1 MRRTLGRLAVVT
13 SVVALGVAALAQ
25 VPPPPQPVFT
35 AGTDLVE
42 VQAVVTDKKGNI
54 VRGLS
59 REEFQVTEDGRPQDV
74 LTFGF
79 VDIPWT
85 PPAPA
90 TPGQPAA
97 HAAATSDVA
106 TNVMPRERRI
116 YVLVLD
122 GFHVD
127 STRSPNVRKL
137 ARQFIA
143 ESIGPTD
150 LTAVLLFGNN
160 RANQPFTADK
170 ALLNAAVDQFIGQ
183 KSGSQTLNV
192 INQAAILSGG
202 SKSLEMAAEDAEMS
216 SKANQAQIMLASLA
230 QVCESLGKSPGD
242 RRSVILFSEGI
253 EFDTT
258 SMIGEDK
265 RPGAG
270 SQQLK
275 HEASTYAG
283 VVLDAEADMLE
294 AARRANVAIYTIE
307 PRGNTMGTENIMQS
321 QAERDPLTGRPLP
334 PVALS
339 LLNET
344 KRGQGSLRT
353 FSSDSGG
360 IAVVGTDKF
369 ANGFSK
375 IVQANSSYYV
385 LGYRPATTTAD
396 GKYHKISV
404 SVKSR
409 GDLDIVARQGY
420 YALTPEKR
428 AAAAARPADASA
440 AVAMP
445 NAASVKMRT
454 LLTSELPVRGG
465 IDLRVTGGPLRPQG
479 EKTLVALVVDI
490 DTSAL
495 PFTEQNGQ
503 LANDIEIAFLAIDA
517 QGVMQAGNRSVGN
530 LRVPA
535 SGRDALTHGLRYVV
549 EFPVAPGR
557 YQVRVGVHESAK
569 DGAGSALMDV
579 DAPAFDRAPL
589 ALGTTLLTTPA
600 AQSVP
605 TTGSFPVIKA
615 ALPAPPT
622 TVRTFAA
629 SETISALVNVLGP
642 DAKAG
647 VTLTTSVKSADR
659 KDAFSTAVELAA
671 ADLAAD
677 QSGYTRVVPVPLA
690 GLVPGAYELTIAA
703 KSASGRTAAQRI
715 PFTIK

>member
-1 MRRTLGRLAVVT
+1 MRNALIRVAIVT
-13 SVVALGVAALAQ
+13 CAGATGLFAAPQ
-25 VPPPPQPVFT
+25 QSPPQPVFT

-54 VRGLS
+54 VRGLA
-59 REEFQVTEDGRPQDV
+59 REDFQITEDGKPQDV

-97 HAAATSDVA
+97 RAAAPDVA
-106 TNVMPRERRI
+106 TNVMPHERRV

-127 STRSPNVRKL
+127 STRSPSVRKL

-143 ESIGPTD
+143 ESIGPDD

-160 RANQPFTADK
+160 KANQPFTTDK
-170 ALLNAAVDQFIGQ
+170 SLLIAAVDQFIGQ
-183 KSGSQTLNV
+183 KSGSQTLNTLK
-192 INQAAILSGG
+192 QASVLAGG
-202 SKSLEMAAEDAEMS
+202 TKSAEMAAEDAEMS

-230 QVCESLGKSPGD
+230 QVCESLGRSPGD

-258 SMIGEDK
+258 AMIGEDK

-270 SQQLK
+270 GQQLK
-275 HEASTYAG
+275 HEASLYALP
-283 VVLDAEADMLE
+283 VIEAEQDMLE

-307 PRGNTMGTENIMQS
+307 PRGNTMGSEDIMQ
-321 QAERDPLTGRPLP
+321 ATLERDPSTGRPMP
-334 PVALS
+334 PAS
-339 LLNET
+339 LDLLRESQ
-344 KRGQGSLRT
+344 RSQGSLRT
-353 FSSDSGG
+353 FSADSGG

-369 ANGFSK
+369 ANGFTK
-375 IVQANSSYYV
+375 IVQANSSYYA
-385 LGYRPATTTAD
+385 LGYRPAVTPD
-396 GKYHKISV
+396 SKFHKISV

-409 GDLDIVARQGY
+409 GDVDILARQGY
-420 YALTPEKR
+420 YALTPEHR

-440 AVAMP
+440 AIAVP
-445 NAASVKMRT
+445 NATSPKMKT
-454 LLTSELPVRGG
+454 LLASDLPVRGG
-465 IDLRVTGGPLRPQG
+465 IDLRLTGGPLRPQG
-479 EKTLVALVVDI
+479 DKTLVALVVDI

-495 PFTEQNGQ
+495 PFNEQNGQ
-503 LANDIEIAFLAIDA
+503 LANDIEVAFLALDA
-517 QGVMQAGNRSVGN
+517 QGVMQAGNRQVGN

-569 DGAGSALMDV
+569 DGGGSALMDV
-579 DAPAFDRAPL
+579 EAPAFDKGPL

-629 SETISALVNVLGP
+629 GETISALVNVLGA
-642 DAKAG
+642 DVKAG
-647 VTLTTSVKSADR
+647 VTLTTSVKRADGQ
-659 KDAFSTAVELAA
+659 DAFTKTVDLAP

-677 QSGYTRVVPVPLA
+677 QSGYSRVVPVPLA
-690 GLVPGAYELTIAA
+690 GLAPGSYELAIAA
-703 KSASGRTAAQRI
+703 KSASGRTAAQQI

>member
-1 MRRTLGRLAVVT
+1 MRHALIL
-13 SVVALGVAALAQ
+13 VVALTMMAAVRASSQQTL
-25 VPPPPQPVFT
+25 PQPVFT

-54 VRGLS
+54 VRGLA
-59 REEFQVTEDGRPQDV
+59 RGDFQITEDGRPQDV

-79 VDIPWT
+79 VDIPM

-90 TPGQPAA
+90 VSSGQPARR
-97 HAAATSDVA
+97 AAAPLDVA
-106 TNVMPRERRI
+106 TNVMPHERRV

-127 STRSPNVRKL
+127 ATRSPNVRKI

-143 ESIGPTD
+143 DNLGPTD

-160 RANQPFTADK
+160 KANQPFTTDK
-170 ALLNAAVDQFIGQ
+170 SLLNAAVDQFIGQ
-183 KSGSQTLNV
+183 KSGSQTLNTLK
-192 INQAAILSGG
+192 QASVLSGG
-202 SKSLEMAAEDAEMS
+202 TKSAEMAAEDAEMS
-216 SKANQAQIMLASLA
+216 AKANQAQIMLASLS
-230 QVCESLGKSPGD
+230 QICESLGKSPGD

-258 SMIGEDK
+258 AMIGEDK

-270 SQQLK
+270 GQQLK
-275 HEASTYAG
+275 HEASLYALP
-283 VVLDAEADMLE
+283 VIEAEQDMLE
-294 AARRANVAIYTIE
+294 AARRANVAIYTVE
-307 PRGNTMGTENIMQS
+307 PRGNTQGNEDIMQ
-321 QAERDPLTGRPLP
+321 ATVERDPLTGRPMP
-334 PVALS
+334 PAS
-339 LLNET
+339 LGLLGEAQ
-344 KRGQGSLRT
+344 RGQGSLRT

-375 IVQANSSYYV
+375 IVQANSSYYA
-385 LGYRPATTTAD
+385 LGYRPATTTPD

-409 GDLDIVARQGY
+409 NDVDIVARQGY

-428 AAAAARPADASA
+428 AAAAVRPAEASA
-440 AVAMP
+440 TVAMP
-445 NAASVKMRT
+445 NAVSPKMKT
-454 LLTSELPVRGG
+454 LLASDLPVRGG
-465 IDLRVTGGPLRPQG
+465 IDLRVAGGPLRPQG
-479 EKTLVALVVDI
+479 DKTLVALVVEM

-503 LANDIEIAFLAIDA
+503 LANDLEIAFLAIDA
-517 QGVMQAGNRSVGN
+517 QGAMQAGNRSVGN

-549 EFPVAPGR
+549 EFPIAPGR

-569 DGAGSALMDV
+569 DGGGSALMDI
-579 DAPAFDRAPL
+579 DAPAFDKAPL
-589 ALGTTLLTTPA
+589 ALGTTFLTTPA

-622 TVRTFAA
+622 TARTFAA
-629 SETISALVNVLGP
+629 GETISALVNVLGG
-642 DAKAG
+642 DAKTG
-647 VTLTTSVKSADR
+647 VTLTTSVQGVDG
-659 KDAFSTAVELAA
+659 KDAFTKAFELTA
-671 ADLAAD
+671 ADLTAD
-677 QSGYTRVVPVPLA
+677 QAGYSRVSEIPLA
-690 GLVPGAYELTIAA
+690 GLAPGTYELAISA
-703 KSASGRTAAQRI
+703 KSKSGRTAAQRI
-715 PFTIK
+715 PFNIK

>member
-1 MRRTLGRLAVVT
+1 VRTALIPAVGLGMMAAVLASPVQT
-13 SVVALGVAALAQ
+13 
-25 VPPPPQPVFT
+25 PPQPVFT

-42 VQAVVTDKKGNI
+42 VQAVVTDKKGGV

-59 REEFQVTEDGRPQDV
+59 REDFQVTEDGRPQDLV
-74 LTFGF
+74 TFAF

-85 PPAPA
+85 PPAPV
-90 TPGQPAA
+90 PAGPPPA
-97 HAAATSDVA
+97 RAAAPDVA
-106 TNVMPRERRI
+106 TNVMPHERRV

-122 GFHVD
+122 GFNVD
-127 STRSPNVRKL
+127 ATRSPNARKL

-143 ESIGPTD
+143 ESIGPND
-150 LTAVLLFGNN
+150 LAAVLLFGNN
-160 RANQPFTADK
+160 KANQPFTTDK
-170 ALLNAAVDQFIGQ
+170 TLLNAAVDQFIGQ
-183 KSGSQTLNV
+183 KSGSQTLN
-192 INQAAILSGG
+192 ITNQAAILTGAG
-202 SKSLEMAAEDAEMS
+202 PGAKSADMAAEDTEMG

-242 RRSVILFSEGI
+242 RRSILLFSEGI

-258 SMIGEDK
+258 QMIGEDK

-270 SQQLK
+270 SQQLR
-275 HEASTYAG
+275 HEPSRYAG
-283 VVLDAEADMLE
+283 AVLDAEADMLE

-307 PRGNTMGTENIMQS
+307 PRGNTMGAENMMQT
-321 QAERDPLTGRPLP
+321 QAERDPLTGRPMP

-344 KRGQGSLRT
+344 QRGQGSLRT

-409 GDLDIVARQGY
+409 GDIDVVARQGY

-428 AAAAARPADASA
+428 AAAAARPTEASA
-440 AVAMP
+440 TVAMP
-445 NAASVKMRT
+445 NAASLKMKA
-454 LLTSELPVRGG
+454 LLASDLPVRGG

-503 LANDIEIAFLAIDA
+503 LANDIEVAFLAIDA
-517 QGVMQAGNRSVGN
+517 QGAMQAGNRSVGN

-535 SGRDALTHGLRYVV
+535 SGREALTHGLRYVV

-569 DGAGSALMDV
+569 DGGGSALMDV
-579 DAPAFDRAPL
+579 DAPAFAKAPL

-629 SETISALVNVLGP
+629 GETISALVSVLGT
-642 DAKAG
+642 DATAG
-647 VTLTTSVKSADR
+647 VTLTTSVKGAAG
-659 KDAFSTAVELAA
+659 KDAFTNSIQLEA
-671 ADLAAD
+671 ADLTAD
-677 QSGYTRVVPVPLA
+677 RAGYSRVVQVPLT
-690 GLVPGAYELTIAA
+690 GLPPGAYELAIAA
-703 KSASGRTAAQRI
+703 KSTSGRTAAQRI

>member
-1 MRRTLGRLAVVT
+1 LVGATGLQAT
-13 SVVALGVAALAQ
+13 PQ
-25 VPPPPQPVFT
+25 QTPPQPVFS

-42 VQAVVTDKKGNI
+42 VQAVVTDKKGGV

-59 REEFQVTEDGRPQDV
+59 REDFQVTEDGRPQDLV
-74 LTFGF
+74 TFAF

-90 TPGQPAA
+90 AAGQPPAR
-97 HAAATSDVA
+97 AAAAPDVA
-106 TNVMPRERRI
+106 TNVMPHERRV

-122 GFHVD
+122 GFNVD
-127 STRSPNVRKL
+127 PTRSPNARKL

-143 ESIGPTD
+143 ESIGPND
-150 LTAVLLFGNN
+150 LAAVLLFGNN
-160 RANQPFTADK
+160 KANQPFTTDK

-183 KSGSQTLNV
+183 KSGSQTLN
-192 INQAAILSGG
+192 ITNQIAVLSGAG
-202 SKSLEMAAEDAEMS
+202 PGAKSPEVAAEDSEMA
-216 SKANQAQIMLASLA
+216 SKANQAQVMLASLA

-242 RRSVILFSEGI
+242 RRSLILFSEGI

-258 SMIGEDK
+258 DMIGEDK
-265 RPGAG
+265 RTGAG
-270 SQQLK
+270 GQGLK
-275 HEASTYAG
+275 HESARYAG
-283 VVLDAEADMLE
+283 AVLDAEADMLE

-307 PRGNTMGTENIMQS
+307 PRGNTMGTENIMQT
-321 QAERDPLTGRPLP
+321 QAERDNNGRPMP

-344 KRGQGSLRT
+344 QRGQGSLRT
-353 FSSDSGG
+353 FASDSGG
-360 IAVVGTDKF
+360 VAVVGTDKF

-404 SVKSR
+404 TVKSR

-428 AAAAARPADASA
+428 AVAAARPAEASA
-440 AVAMP
+440 TVAMP
-445 NAASVKMRT
+445 NTASAKMKT
-454 LLTSELPVRGG
+454 LLASDLPVRGG

-490 DTSAL
+490 DTTAL

-503 LANDIEIAFLAIDA
+503 LANDIEVAFLAIDA
-517 QGVMQAGNRSVGN
+517 QGTMQAGNRSVGN

-569 DGAGSALMDV
+569 DGGGSALMDV
-579 DAPAFDRAPL
+579 DAPAFAKASL

-622 TVRTFAA
+622 TVRAFAA
-629 SETISALVNVLGP
+629 GETISALVSVLGT
-642 DAKAG
+642 DATAG
-647 VTLTTSVKSADR
+647 VTLTTSVKRADGT
-659 KDAFSTAVELAA
+659 DAFTNSITLAA
-671 ADLAAD
+671 ADLMAD
-677 QSGYTRVVPVPLA
+677 QAGYSRVAQVPLT
-690 GLVPGAYELTIAA
+690 GLPPGAYELAIAA